1 MWTIAG
7 QYLLGEGLYYCR
19 GEGQKWSLSDSI
31 LIRKEKLKLM
41 ELSVDKRI
49 DQQVKAISQQLAE
62 TVEVI
67 LDPSSTPEQ
76 RRQASKVQKMGYI
89 LFCSWIIHV
98 YIYR

>member
-1 MWTIAG
+1 
-7 QYLLGEGLYYCR
+7 
-19 GEGQKWSLSDSI
+19 
-31 LIRKEKLKLM
+31 M

-76 RRQASKVQKMGYI
+76 RRQASKVQQMDI
-89 LFCSWIIHV
+89 
-98 YIYR
+98 